1 MGHHVY
7 KKTELVGTS
16 SNSIEEAIE
25 SAIARASKTV
35 RKIRWFE
42 VVETRGQVQDGRVT
56 EYQVTLSVGFT
67 LD

>member
-25 SAIARASKTV
+25 SAIARAS
-35 RKIRWFE
+35 
-42 VVETRGQVQDGRVT
+42 
-56 EYQVTLSVGFT
+56 
-67 LD
+67 